1 MLPFMPTFLVG
12 ICAFLPFPGWQ
23 KMVAFLSS
31 ASILSYGIGP
41 ICLLA
46 LRKIQPEQRRP
57 FKLLGSLFFCN
68 IAFYVCNLMLY
79 WCGFSVIWKLCLA
92 ILFGFIIY
100 LCYQKRN
107 FWSGNYSLY
116 WFFSYITVLLLL
128 SYLGPF
134 GGIARLKFPFG
145 MLIIFPFSLLMLYLS
160 QYCLVRD
167 QAEKESFDLMNKQ
180 LQDL

>member
-1 MLPFMPTFLVG
+1 
-12 ICAFLPFPGWQ
+12 
-23 KMVAFLSS
+23 MVAFLSS

-46 LRKIQPEQRRP
+46 LRKMQPEQCRP
-57 FKLLGSLFFCN
+57 FKLSGCFIFCN

-79 WCGFSVIWKLCLA
+79 WCGFAVIWKLYLA
-92 ILFGFIIY
+92 IFCGFIIY
-100 LCYQKRN
+100 LCYQRRN
-107 FWSGNYSLY
+107 FFSGNYSLY
-116 WFFSYITVLLLL
+116 WFFCYISSLLLL

-134 GGIARLKFPFG
+134 GGIGRLKFPFG
-145 MLIIFPFSLLMLYLS
+145 MLVIFPFSLLMLYLS
-160 QYCLVRD
+160 QYCLVKD